1 MENNIKL
8 PFLTRS
14 VKRLTAINIVIFF
27 LVLLLFNILL
37 MFLIYFILHNNLDN
51 RIAHEIENISKGL
64 SVNKNSI
71 TVIDSSEFYESD
83 LYEYKS
89 TSYFLQIFNLQKKQI
104 IKSRN
109 INLYKYIPY
118 TEFDTTK
125 IQSTNSYSFEGKNL
139 RAGYLKLMNT
149 DGNHEATLR
158 LSIFER
164 DFEIIVNQLIMF
176 NLIGFFIIALIIIAA
191 SVLAAKKTFKPINNI
206 IDNANR
212 FNAENLSKRISVK
225 ADPLDEIGRLRDT
238 LNGLFQRIEDHVN
251 EITHFS
257 DHVSHQLMNP
267 LTAIRTEIEYQLKK
281 ERTADQYK
289 EALVGFEGQVD
300 NLINI
305 IKTLLMIA
313 KSGKIKSECKK
324 VFSLSKLIRGDVLSY
339 FKNYKIKY
347 EIEDNLYLRGESEKV
362 YMVLQ
367 NLIHNALKYSPESEE
382 VLVIAKSLNDKIVVS
397 VQDNGIGI
405 NDFEKANI
413 FQKFYRTPQA
423 EKLGIKGFGLGLS
436 LVKSIVEEASGSI
449 EVIDNKPNGTI
460 FNIYFKRIELN

>member
-1 MENNIKL
+1 MENKIKG
-8 PFLTRS
+8 PFLTQS
-14 VKRLTAINIVIFF
+14 VKRLTAMNIVIFL
-27 LVLLLFNILL
+27 LVLVLFNILL

-51 RIAHEIENISKGL
+51 RIAHEIENISNGL
-64 SVNKNSI
+64 SINKNSV
-71 TVIDSSEFYESD
+71 TVIDSSEFFESD
-83 LYEYKS
+83 LYDSKE
-89 TSYFLQIFNLQKKQI
+89 TSYFLQIFDLQKKQI

-109 INLYKYIPY
+109 INLYKYIPFTGY
-118 TEFDTTK
+118 DELK
-125 IQSTNSYSFEGKNL
+125 LQSFNSFRFNGENF
-139 RAGYLKLMNT
+139 RAGYVKLMNS
-149 DGNHEATLR
+149 DGDQVATLR

-164 DFEIIVNQLIMF
+164 DFEIIIDKLLLF
-176 NLIGFFIIALIIIAA
+176 NLIGCFFIALIVITA

-212 FNAENLSKRISVK
+212 FNAENLNKRISVE

-289 EALVGFEGQVD
+289 EALIGFEGQVD
-300 NLINI
+300 SLISI
-305 IKTLLMIA
+305 IRTLLVIA
-313 KSGKIKSECKK
+313 KSGKMKSESKT
-324 VFSLSKLIRGDVLSY
+324 VFSLSKLIRSDVFSY
-339 FKNYKIKY
+339 FENYKIKY
-347 EIEDNLYLRGESEKV
+347 EIEDNLYLRGESEKIL
-362 YMVLQ
+362 MVLQ
-367 NLIHNALKYSPESEE
+367 NLIHNAIKYSPESEE
-382 VLVIAKSLNDKIVVS
+382 VTVIARRMNDKILLS

-405 NDFEKANI
+405 NDLEKVNI

-449 EVIDNKPNGTI
+449 EVLDNKPNGTI
-460 FNIYFKRIELN
+460 FNILLNRVELN